1 MLHAQEPEPVAPEH
15 AEAAMDLTDVSDPDL
30 SDLLVENPKETYN
43 ANPQQQDES
52 PLAELELEP
61 EEAELL
67 GTQVGGYH
75 GY

>member
-30 SDLLVENPKETYN
+30 SDLENPKETYN